1 MGLSAGGL
9 ASGLDVAGM
18 TQQLVAAERAPKEQ
32 RIKEQQQKLEVQLSG
47 YGQIKSA
54 VSGLEEMVKK
64 FAEDKVF
71 AGQSATSSE
80 SGFVGVEASADAQN
94 GSYNI
99 EVIALAK
106 SHKVMSNNSFDSDP
120 KAELGSGTLDITID
134 GKRYHWISIK
144 KKAALKIS
152 LMRLIMPKITLV

>member
-54 VSGLEEMVKK
+54 VSGLEDMVKK

-80 SGFVGVEASADAQN
+80 SGFLLV
-94 GSYNI
+94 
-99 EVIALAK
+99 LK
-106 SHKVMSNNSFDSDP
+106 PLLMHKMV
-120 KAELGSGTLDITID
+120 A
-134 GKRYHWISIK
+134 
-144 KKAALKIS
+144 
-152 LMRLIMPKITLV
+152 ITLKCLR